1 MNKILKQLAAILVA
15 SVISMPLM
23 AANKICTYADVQ
35 SGKAWQNQDT
45 GQYYISGVAVTCPST
60 STSKVSTHKT
70 YQKATHTVSAT
81 VVDHYKTVVKQTPYD
96 VEVCKRV
103 RQGTGDGSATNEIIG
118 AIFGG
123 AIGNQFGEGDGKD
136 AMTLAGI
143 FLGASLAHDDE
154 IANNQTGV
162 ITTKCYIETRY
173 DEVVRKVYSH
183 STLTT
188 KIRGKTHRFDFMK

>member
-1 MNKILKQLAAILVA
+1 MNKTFKQLSAIFVA
-15 SVISMPLM
+15 SIIS
-23 AANKICTYADVQ
+23 
-35 SGKAWQNQDT
+35 
-45 GQYYISGVAVTCPST
+45 
-60 STSKVSTHKT
+60 
-70 YQKATHTVSAT
+70 TVSFAQNPNP
-81 VVDHYKTVVKQTPYD
+81 VDNAIVFDHYKSVVKQIPYE

-103 RQGTGDGSATNEIIG
+103 HQGTGDGSATNEIIG

-154 IANNQTGV
+154 LAQGPGV

-173 DEVVRKVYSH
+173 EESVHSKVYSH
-183 STLTT
+183 STLSF
-188 KIRGKTHRFDFMK
+188 KINGKTHRFDFMK

>member
-1 MNKILKQLAAILVA
+1 MNKSFKQLGAIFVA
-15 SVISMPLM
+15 SIISTASL
-23 AANKICTYADVQ
+23 A
-35 SGKAWQNQDT
+35 QNPYPVDNA
-45 GQYYISGVAVTCPST
+45 IVF
-60 STSKVSTHKT
+60 
-70 YQKATHTVSAT
+70 
-81 VVDHYKTVVKQTPYD
+81 DHYKSVVKQIPYE

-154 IANNQTGV
+154 LAQGPGV
-162 ITTKCYIETRY
+162 FTTRCYIETRY
-173 DEVVRKVYSH
+173 EESAYSKVYSH
-183 STLTT
+183 STLTFR
-188 KIRGKTHRFDFMK
+188 INGKKYRIKFMK

>member
-1 MNKILKQLAAILVA
+1 MNKTFKQIAAILVA
-15 SVISMPLM
+15 SIISMPLM

-35 SGKAWQNQDT
+35 SGKAWQNQDS

-60 STSKVSTHKT
+60 SISKVSTHKT
-70 YQKATHTVSAT
+70 YQESTHTVNAI
-81 VVDHYKTVVKQTPYD
+81 VIDHYKTVVKQIPYE

-123 AIGNQFGEGDGKD
+123 VVGNQFGEGDGKD

-143 FLGASLAHDDE
+143 ILGASLAHDDE
-154 IANNQTGV
+154 LAQGPGV

-173 DEVVRKVYSH
+173 DEAARKVYSH

-188 KIRGKTHRFDFMK
+188 KIRGKKYKFDFIK

>member
-1 MNKILKQLAAILVA
+1 MKKLIAIFVA
-15 SVISMPLM
+15 SIIS
-23 AANKICTYADVQ
+23 
-35 SGKAWQNQDT
+35 
-45 GQYYISGVAVTCPST
+45 
-60 STSKVSTHKT
+60 
-70 YQKATHTVSAT
+70 TVSLAQNPYP
-81 VVDHYKTVVKQTPYD
+81 VDNAIVLDHYNGVIKQVPYD

-136 AMTLAGI
+136 AMTLAGM

-154 IANNQTGV
+154 LAQGPGV

-173 DEVVRKVYSH
+173 EEAVHSQVYSH
-183 STLTT
+183 STLTLESRAKST
-188 KIRGKTHRFDFMK
+188 ELIL

>member
-1 MNKILKQLAAILVA
+1 MNKIFKQLAAIFVA
-15 SVISMPLM
+15 SVIS
-23 AANKICTYADVQ
+23 T
-35 SGKAWQNQDT
+35 
-45 GQYYISGVAVTCPST
+45 
-60 STSKVSTHKT
+60 
-70 YQKATHTVSAT
+70 ATLASNPYSVRAI
-81 VVDHYKTVVKQTPYD
+81 VLDHYKSVVKQIPYE

-103 RQGTGDGSATNEIIG
+103 HQGTGDGSATNEIIG

-154 IANNQTGV
+154 LAQGPGV

-173 DEVVRKVYSH
+173 EESVRSKVYSH
-183 STLTT
+183 STVIF
-188 KIRGKTHRFDFMK
+188 KIAGRKYRLDFIK

>member
-1 MNKILKQLAAILVA
+1 MKKLIAIFTIALSMSAMA
-15 SVISMPLM
+15 SNPYSV
-23 AANKICTYADVQ
+23 
-35 SGKAWQNQDT
+35 DT
-45 GQYYISGVAVTCPST
+45 AV
-60 STSKVSTHKT
+60 VF
-70 YQKATHTVSAT
+70 
-81 VVDHYKTVVKQTPYD
+81 DHFKTVIKQMPYE
-96 VEVCKRV
+96 VEVCKQV
-103 RQGTGDGSATNEIIG
+103 RQGTGNGSATNEIIG

-173 DEVVRKVYSH
+173 DESARKVYSH
-183 STLTT
+183 STLTF
-188 KIRGKTHRFDFMK
+188 KVKGKQYRVDFIK

>member
-1 MNKILKQLAAILVA
+1 MNKFFKQLSAIFVA
-15 SVISMPLM
+15 SIISTASM
-23 AANKICTYADVQ
+23 ASNPYAV
-35 SGKAWQNQDT
+35 KAF
-45 GQYYISGVAVTCPST
+45 IF
-60 STSKVSTHKT
+60 
-70 YQKATHTVSAT
+70 
-81 VVDHYKTVVKQTPYD
+81 DHYKTVVKQSPYE

-103 RQGTGDGSATNEIIG
+103 HQGTGDGSATNEIIG

-154 IANNQTGV
+154 LAQGPGV

-173 DEVVRKVYSH
+173 EESVHSKVYSH
-183 STLTT
+183 STLSFR
-188 KIRGKTHRFDFMK
+188 IEGKRYKFDFMK

>member
-1 MNKILKQLAAILVA
+1 MNQSFKQLGAIFVA
-15 SVISMPLM
+15 SIISTASM
-23 AANKICTYADVQ
+23 ASNPYSVR
-35 SGKAWQNQDT
+35 S
-45 GQYYISGVAVTCPST
+45 
-60 STSKVSTHKT
+60 
-70 YQKATHTVSAT
+70 
-81 VVDHYKTVVKQTPYD
+81 VVFDHYKSVVKQVPYE

-103 RQGTGDGSATNEIIG
+103 HQGVGDGSATNEIIG

-154 IANNQTGV
+154 LAQGPGV

-173 DEVVRKVYSH
+173 KESVHSKVYSH
-183 STLTT
+183 STLSFR
-188 KIRGKTHRFDFMK
+188 IEGKRYKFDFMN